1 MSNLVQELYDLE
13 GLLEK
18 YAEALNRR
26 IQFNRTEVDDISAAL
41 DNGLVRLQSNI
52 DYKIAFINKKL
63 VRLRRKMDGIE
74 FRLQEADKIG
84 ETEPAPEEERKI
96 A

>member
-26 IQFNRTEVDDISAAL
+26 IHFNRTEVDDISEAL
-41 DNGLVRLQSNI
+41 QNGFVRLQSNI

-63 VRLRRKMDGIE
+63 VRLRRKMNDIE
-74 FRLQEADKIG
+74 SCLQEAEEADQSS
-84 ETEPAPEEERKI
+84 PPEEKRKI

>member
-13 GLLEK
+13 ALLEK

-26 IQFNRTEVDDISAAL
+26 IGFNRSEVDDIPVELQKGL
-41 DNGLVRLQSNI
+41 DRLQNHI

-63 VRLRRKMDGIE
+63 VRLQRKVSQIESRLKEEQETASAAEDDG
-74 FRLQEADKIG
+74 QK
-84 ETEPAPEEERKI
+84 RKT